1 MRTSVSF
8 NLTREEAERLKNL
21 VKARKFE
28 STSEYLR
35 FLIAE
40 DDVELISEDEIL
52 EIGKDAERLY
62 KEGKLIRA
70 KSLADFM

>member
-52 EIGKDAERLY
+52 EIGK
-62 KEGKLIRA
+62 
-70 KSLADFM
+70 